1 MSLHK
6 FCTKQNQ
13 RVESSPLNLIVGFDV
28 NSSNLKADCLT
39 KCLTV
44 TVTVFLFV
52 FFFFLGIDSSLGK
65 DFDSS

>member
-1 MSLHK
+1 MCLHK